1 MSEIE
6 GSSGISPDKYEAY
19 RKDFIKSSSLFQEA
33 LNDYTKTTEY
43 HKKLQL
49 KKTMDEAMKIMN
61 QIVKAGLKKSEQT
74 MEKKVSKDY
83 KNYMKDA
90 NAQNLKNLND
100 DLDDL
105 QRSLKG

>member
-6 GSSGISPDKYEAY
+6 GSSNVSPDKYEAY
-19 RKDFIKSSSLFQEA
+19 RNDFIKSSNLFQES
-33 LNDYTKTTEY
+33 LSDYTKTTEY
-43 HKKLQL
+43 HKKEQL

-61 QIVKAGLKKSEQT
+61 QIVRAGLKKSEQT
-74 MEKKVSKDY
+74 KEEKVSKDY
-83 KNYMKDA
+83 TNYMKDG

-105 QRSLKG
+105 QKSLNK